1 MSISCSRHRL
11 LHLTRPHSTSW
22 AFLVWTLVLPFVYKY
37 KERNETF
44 PGSLMREQMSL
55 KVRRQTS
62 SLVFIFLFCI
72 RLKVQR
78 VSCSTVKY
86 LYIHMYLSQFIL
98 FGIHTFSCLSCS
110 SFLWMQLPCFGTQLI
125 AILFVHSFNI
135 VLRILFAKKMSY
147 CCLYLCTHIYI

>member
-1 MSISCSRHRL
+1 
-11 LHLTRPHSTSW
+11 
-22 AFLVWTLVLPFVYKY
+22 
-37 KERNETF
+37 
-44 PGSLMREQMSL
+44 MREQMSL

-135 VLRILFAKKMSY
+135 VLRILFEKKKKKELLLLVPLY
-147 CCLYLCTHIYI
+147 TYLYLNKTISDKEHGSCESSELISLVSCFIGHGEQWKTKPPM